1 MRFSWARSGRS
12 RRLLPSR
19 RSNGHDFVLGVRAH
33 TGEVLSV
40 YLKDLDIE
48 KLVQFLSRKD
58 D

>member
-1 MRFSWARSGRS
+1 VGGHYDCFLVVDRS
-12 RRLLPSR
+12 
-19 RSNGHDFVLGVRAH
+19 GHDFVLGVRAH